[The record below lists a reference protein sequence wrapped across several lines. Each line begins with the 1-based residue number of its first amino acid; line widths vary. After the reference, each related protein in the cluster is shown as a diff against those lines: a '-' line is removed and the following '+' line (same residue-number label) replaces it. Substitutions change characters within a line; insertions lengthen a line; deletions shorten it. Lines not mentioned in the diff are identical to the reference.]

1 MVTIKFKAKKGV
13 LSNPAA
19 VARKNRELPYFWTH
33 KINSVTKRTE
43 IYTYTRYMSVTFDD
57 VKKHTD

>member
-1 MVTIKFKAKKGV
+1 M

-33 KINSVTKRTE
+33 KINKDRNLYVYEVRVS
-43 IYTYTRYMSVTFDD
+43 TFDD